1 LTKSYPCNFHKT
13 FVINRKDKV
22 MERRKFICMA
32 MGGAA
37 LGYGGWRLAQGVN
50 WLEGKGTAD
59 TGSLKKVSRA
69 SRALGTDVRLTVYH
83 KELATAENALTAAFA
98 EIERIE
104 ELMSLYRPQSQLCRL
119 NHEARL
125 SNPDPDLLRILRT
138 ASRLSERTGGA
149 FDVTVQPLWRLYAE
163 AKNNGTVPAG
173 AALRIAREKVDW
185 RRLEISP
192 DLVRLHGDGMAVTLN
207 GMAQGFA
214 TDAACRVLR
223 QHGIGSA
230 LIDAGEVGAV
240 GQPLHKTNWTVGI
253 QHPRQRGDLL
263 GISNLKG
270 RCLATSG
277 DYETRFSDDYRFHHL
292 FDPHTGSSPEELA
305 SVSVAAPTALQAD
318 ALSTAAFVLGAA
330 KGRELLQSFPQVD
343 GLFITKTGRVER
355 TRHFP
360 FVRSP
365 QTS

>member
-1 LTKSYPCNFHKT
+1 
-13 FVINRKDKV
+13 

-37 LGYGGWRLAQGVN
+37 LGYGGWRLAEGLD
-50 WLEGKGTAD
+50 WLDGHGPRAPGK
-59 TGSLKKVSRA
+59 LKKVSR
-69 SRALGTDVRLTVYH
+69 SCRALGTDVHLTVYH
-83 KELATAENALTAAFA
+83 EELATAEEAVTAAFA
-98 EIERIE
+98 EMDRVE
-104 ELMSLYRPQSQLCRL
+104 ELMSLYRPASQLSRL
-119 NHEARL
+119 NRDGTL
-125 SNPDPDLLRILRT
+125 VRPDPDLVRVLQT
-138 ASRLSERTGGA
+138 ASRLSARTGGA
-149 FDVTVQPLWRLYAE
+149 FDVTVQPLWRLYAG
-163 AKNNGTVPAG
+163 ADNVGALAG
-173 AALRIAREKVDW
+173 ETALRTARAKVDW
-185 RRLEISP
+185 RKLEIRP
-192 DLVRLHGDGMAVTLN
+192 DRIRLRGDGMAVTLN

-214 TDAACRVLR
+214 TDAARRVLHR
-223 QHGIGSA
+223 HGIRSA

-240 GQPLHKTNWTVGI
+240 GKPLHKPNWTVGI

-292 FDPHTGSSPEELA
+292 FDPHTGRSPEELA

-330 KGRELLQSFPQVD
+330 KGRELLRSFPQVD
-343 GLFITKTGRVER
+343 GLFITKAGRVER
-355 TRHFP
+355 TSHFP

-365 QTS
+365 KTS